1 MKVRVKVELQY
12 KLGFSKGKL
21 PLLHSKLINLINL
34 VSLKRNLSL
43 NWKLENDKLL
53 ILLKGNEP
61 DDVRLLLDDVLVALR
76 ESGLDAEGC

>member
-12 KLGFSKGKL
+12 KLGFSKEKL